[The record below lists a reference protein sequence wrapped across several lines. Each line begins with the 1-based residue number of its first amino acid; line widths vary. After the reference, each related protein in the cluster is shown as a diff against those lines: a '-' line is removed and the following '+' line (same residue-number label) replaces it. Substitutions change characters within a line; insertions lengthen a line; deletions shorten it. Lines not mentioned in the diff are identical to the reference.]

1 MSINYRRSPMIH
13 HSNGPWPYR
22 WSELRPPFIYF
33 VFKEGIHLGF
43 YKNEIYETYF
53 YSKDPTFRDEV
64 RVNNFRVERAEDI
77 LEMLPN
83 FPETTNTV
91 DQILIDGLTRYQRA
105 LAEPDDHEA
114 FLNYWRGIET
124 MTLKDKSERMDEIP
138 KRAKALFEPDDPD
151 IFEYRLSRVKLLRN
165 ELVHTGH
172 NPQIQD
178 EDLKLLKTVLEELML
193 LFVEFRDEWSL
204 NDFNFVLNEG
214 GSDSDELDEMK
225 AERHREIYLIHQFL
239 K

>member
-1 MSINYRRSPMIH
+1 MIH